1 MCIRDRTRP
10 FTLSLD
16 TCRDIPN
23 SSVVM
28 LEGATGSGKTT
39 FMKFVTG
46 MLRIDGCENP
56 VIPKACLLYT
66 SRCV

>member
-1 MCIRDRTRP
+1 
-10 FTLSLD
+10 
-16 TCRDIPN
+16 
-23 SSVVM
+23 M

-56 VIPKACLLYT
+56 VIPKAVELGQGSKLGKWQYP
-66 SRCV
+66 V